1 MDPQQSDNS
10 GEDSAI
16 RSSGNGGFR
25 DRQGQPV
32 NDERIGVCHLQHK
45 AQIVC
50 SGTCKKLYRFLRYP
64 QIFPTRQ
71 FFNVRA
77 NQGRP
82 RRVASQ
88 TGKCLS
94 MGCGTLSTYVPHS
107 DWMTRDL
114 TGAKRLSGTEPLS
127 AHLD

>member
-32 NDERIGVCHLQHK
+32 NDERIGVCHLQRK

-50 SGTCKKLYRFLRYP
+50 SGTCKKLYRFLRHP

-71 FFNVRA
+71 KNKVES
-77 NQGRP
+77 GIEK
-82 RRVASQ
+82 VW
-88 TGKCLS
+88 
-94 MGCGTLSTYVPHS
+94 VP
-107 DWMTRDL
+107 
-114 TGAKRLSGTEPLS
+114 
-127 AHLD
+127 